1 MICDALTELVGDGGD
16 VQVEEGLVEDMEAGP
31 SGDDPPESS
40 IRSCGEGRGYEAG
53 IGGYGGVPGSKAWWG
68 RKRGRA

>member
-16 VQVEEGLVEDMEAGP
+16 VQVEEGLKGELMYEVVEDMEAGP
-31 SGDDPPESS
+31 SGDDPPESR

-53 IGGYGGVPGSKAWWG
+53 IGEN
-68 RKRGRA
+68 

>member
-1 MICDALTELVGDGGD
+1 MGDGGDD
-16 VQVEEGLVEDMEAGP
+16 VQVEEGLKGGLMYEVVEDIEAGP

-53 IGGYGGVPGSKAWWG
+53 IGGD
-68 RKRGRA
+68 